1 MLPASEIQPHFIAAD
16 HAALLEIAPMTEADL
31 DAVTAL
37 EASAQTFPWSRALF
51 ADTLRCR
58 HAAWVLRREG
68 AICGFMIMMTVLDE
82 AHLLNLAV
90 QPTRQGLG
98 QRLLRFGLDWAARR
112 GARNMFLDARASNE
126 NALALYHRAGFTEI
140 GRRKGYYPAHAGR
153 EDGLTLCRNLE
164 DLRV

>member
-1 MLPASEIQPHFIAAD
+1 MLPVSETRPHSVAAVY
-16 HAALLEIAPMTEADL
+16 ATLPEIAPMTEADL

-37 EASAQTFPWSRALF
+37 EASAQAFPWSRALF
-51 ADTLRCR
+51 ADTLHSH
-58 HAAWVLRREG
+58 HAAWVLRRGG
-68 AICGFMIMMTVLDE
+68 AICGFMVMMTVLDE

-98 QRLLRFGLDWAARR
+98 KHLLHFGLNWAARR
-112 GARNMFLDARASNE
+112 GARSMFLDVRASNE

-153 EDGLTLCRNLE
+153 EDGLALCRNLE
-164 DLRV
+164 NLRV